1 VTRAVRRRRTVRRRV
16 TRSGSIPFV
25 RLFTPEEANAALA
38 TVRSAVERLVAA
50 RRSLSELELRLA
62 PVRARVAGNGGG
74 LHPGPVG
81 VLQEE
86 AAAATNRLR
95 EAVEEL
101 DRLGV
106 QVKDPDT
113 GLVDFPARHPADGS
127 TVLLCWRLGEPDV
140 SWWHTLEGGFAG
152 RKPLPF

>member
-1 VTRAVRRRRTVRRRV
+1 MVRRRV
-16 TRSGSIPFV
+16 TRSGSIPLV
-25 RLFTPEEANAALA
+25 RFFTPEEANAALPA
-38 TVRSAVERLVAA
+38 VRPLVERLVAA
-50 RRSLSELELRLA
+50 RRSLSDLERRLA

-81 VLQEE
+81 ALQEE
-86 AAAATNRLR
+86 AAAAANRLR
-95 EAVEEL
+95 EALEEL

-106 QVKDPDT
+106 QVKDPDS
-113 GLVDFPARHPADGS
+113 GLIDFPARHPADRS

-140 SWWHTLEGGFAG
+140 SCWHTLEGGFAG